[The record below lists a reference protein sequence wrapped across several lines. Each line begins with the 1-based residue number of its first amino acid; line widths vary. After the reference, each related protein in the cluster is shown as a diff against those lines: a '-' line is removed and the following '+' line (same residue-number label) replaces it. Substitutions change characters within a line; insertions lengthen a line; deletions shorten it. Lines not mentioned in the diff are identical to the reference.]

1 MSILFLYRFF
11 CSHPRKQLKNPRS
24 TSALKLPQSS
34 HNIILFMNP
43 LNLSSTLPSFK
54 SLSFCDCDKQNA
66 WEYKQKSHIECE
78 EWKQVFINSKI
89 NSDWWFGPSVGRC
102 TSYLFIYKC
111 MHPNNIHWLGSYI
124 YCQLNIHYICKH
136 HNNIIFT
143 FSYNIYFCVAQNTPK
158 PSTFLHF
165 LFNF

>member
-1 MSILFLYRFF
+1 MVFLIMLNGRWASYFF
-11 CSHPRKQLKNPRS
+11 IASFVRATIARSHPRKQLQNPRS

-89 NSDWWFGPSVGRC
+89 NSVWWFGPSVGRC

-111 MHPNNIHWLGSYI
+111 MHPTTYIGSAATYI
-124 YCQLNIHYICKH
+124 V
-136 HNNIIFT
+136 
-143 FSYNIYFCVAQNTPK
+143 S
-158 PSTFLHF
+158 
-165 LFNF
+165 